1 MITGMLRNKID
12 KLWDEF
18 WQGGIANPLS
28 VVEQI
33 TYLKFIRLLDLRE
46 TREQRKAERLK
57 KPFTGNFAAAHQKLR
72 WQNLMHLGAEERFK
86 VMRDEVFPHLRD
98 LAGTESV
105 FGRYMQDAIFM
116 IQKPALLVKAME
128 MINELP
134 LENNDLK
141 GDIYEY
147 ILSKLSTAGIN
158 GQFRTPRHII
168 RLMVDLLEPKPT
180 DVIGDPACG
189 TGGFLINAM
198 DYLHEHYTSPKMV
211 ETDEEGNKHYIGDLL
226 EPYRQHI
233 QNGMFH
239 GFDFDV
245 TMLRLAAMNLMLH
258 GIENPN
264 IAYQDS
270 LSNSFYENFP
280 EQAAD
285 HFTLILANPP
295 FKGSLDAS
303 DLHSSLL
310 KNVKTKKTE
319 LLFVV
324 LMLRMLKLGGRCGVI
339 VPDGVLFG
347 SSTAHVALRRM
358 LMEDNQLEAVIK
370 LPSGVFKPYAGV
382 ATAILLFAKGG
393 KTENVFYYDVQGD
406 GYTLDD
412 KRDPDEANNDLP
424 EVRTAWK
431 RWQEGAGKKAFADRK
446 AKAFYVPAEDIRANS
461 YDLSLNRYKEVV
473 HEEVKYDEPK
483 VIIARLKKLE
493 TEIAQDLQE
502 LEAML

>member
-1 MITGMLRNKID
+1 MITGVLRNKID

-33 TYLKFIRLLDLRE
+33 TYLKFMRLLDLRE
-46 TREQRKAERLK
+46 TREQKKAERLK
-57 KPFTGNFAAAHQKLR
+57 KPFKGNFGADEQHLR
-72 WQNLMHLGAEERFK
+72 WQNLMRLGADERFT
-86 VMRDEVFPHLRD
+86 VMRDKVFPHLRE
-98 LAGTESV
+98 LVGTDSV
-105 FGRYMQDAIFM
+105 FGRYMQDAIFL
-116 IQKPALLVKAME
+116 IQKPALLVRAME

-147 ILSKLSTAGIN
+147 VLSKLSTAGIN
-158 GQFRTPRHII
+158 GQFRTPRHVI
-168 RLMVDLLEPKPT
+168 RMMVDLVAPKPT
-180 DVIGDPACG
+180 DIIGDPACG
-189 TGGFLINAM
+189 TGGFLINTM
-198 DYLHEHYTSPKMV
+198 DYLLEHNTSPNMV
-211 ETDEEGNKHYIGDLL
+211 ETDEDGNKHYIGDLL

-270 LSNSFYENFP
+270 LSNSFFESFP
-280 EQAAD
+280 QEAAD

-310 KNVKTKKTE
+310 QKVKTKKTE

-324 LMLRMLKLGGRCGVI
+324 LMLRMLKIGGRCGVI

-347 SSTAHVALRRM
+347 SSAAHVALRKM
-358 LMEDNQLEAVIK
+358 LVEENQLEAVIK

-382 ATAILLFAKGG
+382 ATAVLLFTKGG
-393 KTENVFYYDVQGD
+393 KTEDVFYYDVQAD
-406 GYTLDD
+406 GFSLDD
-412 KRDPDEANNDLP
+412 KRDPVSENDLP
-424 EVRTAWK
+424 DVGQQWAKWK
-431 RWQEGAGKKAFADRK
+431 ANGTKKALADRK
-446 AKAFYVPAEDIRANS
+446 ARAFCISADDIRTKS

-473 HEEVKYDEPK
+473 HEEVKYDPPK
-483 VIIARLKKLE
+483 IIIDRLKKLE
-493 TEIAQDLQE
+493 VEIAHDLRE
-502 LEAML
+502 LEGMLK